1 MSKTEIRDVAFID
14 CDSGS
19 EIDVGV
25 AGQKIGVYAPV
36 KNISGSGYI
45 ILLHAQLFK
54 NGTLIEAN
62 LIHSELYLNGGET
75 KEWYSEFYMPDGDAL
90 VTVHSYVWPDYPPSS
105 PDYTTMGTLPLG
117 VGWVRVDREIASIS
131 PALVV
136 EDWIKADSQ
145 FATVQPGA
153 VGWIKVDSQFATIQ
167 PGLVGWIKADS
178 KTAVVNPTGV
188 PVCVPGET
196 KCVDYDLYTCSL
208 ASQWKLTER
217 NAVKCGYVP
226 EEKPPKAFPWLWIGA
241 GVAAASLVGLV
252 VVGEEKK

>member
-1 MSKTEIRDVAFID
+1 MSKTKIISSDITFID

-25 AGQKIGVYAPV
+25 AGQKIGIYAPV
-36 KNISGSGYI
+36 KNISGSGYV

-54 NGTLIEAN
+54 DGTLIEAN
-62 LIHSELYLNGGET
+62 LIHSEQYVGAGQTE
-75 KEWYSEFYMPDGDAL
+75 EWYSEFYMPDGDAL
-90 VTVHSYVWPDYPPSS
+90 VTLHSYAWPDYPPSS
-105 PDYTTMGTLPLG
+105 PDYTTMVILPLG
-117 VGWVRVDREIASIS
+117 VGWVRVDREIASVS
-131 PALVV
+131 PVLVV

-153 VGWIKVDSQFATIQ
+153 VGWIK
-167 PGLVGWIKADS
+167 ADS
-178 KTAVVNPTGV
+178 KTVVVNPSGV

-208 ASQWKLTER
+208 VGQWKLTEH

-226 EEKPPKAFPWLWIGA
+226 PEEEKKPFPWLWIGA
-241 GVAAASLVGLV
+241 GIATASVVGLV
-252 VVGEEKK
+252 AAGEEKK